1 MEIERVLVRSRIVLA
16 LSAVAPLLAS
26 CGEVGGDAAS
36 GEEAASS
43 KASYGFT
50 LLAANGG
57 AAPGG
62 GTYVNDF
69 EPGGLNNRGQFS
81 YAADV
86 STGGEGVFLGRGS
99 SIAQIIRSGDP
110 APGGG
115 TFGPFGI
122 FGHAALNDP
131 GDLAFAFNGAPFT
144 LPLGVNSGV
153 YRFTAHS
160 GATTAIV
167 TPFVTPAPTG
177 GMFQGSDIHA
187 SINNGGDVVFA
198 GIIATTAGISVP
210 PSTGLGVGVF
220 RADRSGGLTSVAVP
234 GDAAPGGCDFDFAQN
249 PWINDAGDI
258 AFGAH
263 VACDECKQLGSTQ
276 DQRIFCAESVYFKPA
291 PSGPIVSIAHQGDPA
306 PGGGVFNVAFGPVL
320 NSRGDILFIGDLGT
334 SPDAI
339 TAAGVFLFSKGTL
352 ASVARPGDAMPGGGH
367 LTSASPIIQS
377 YDLNNGGDVTFAAAL
392 DTGPADAPD
401 TGLYVRVGG
410 VLRLVARTGTVIPGV
425 GTVAGLVNSLG
436 ITFPSSG
443 AIINNRGQVLFSALL
458 TGGGNSTVL
467 MLATPRG

>member
-1 MEIERVLVRSRIVLA
+1 MDVQRVVARSRILLA
-16 LSAVAPLLAS
+16 LLSASLLAS
-26 CGEVGGDAAS
+26 CGDVVGDAAPV
-36 GEEAASS
+36 EEAASA
-43 KASYGFT
+43 KSYGFA

-62 GTYVNDF
+62 GTYANDF
-69 EPGGLNNRGQFS
+69 EPGGLNNRGQYS

-86 STGGEGVFLGRGS
+86 STGGEGVFLGRGTTV
-99 SIAQIIRSGDP
+99 AQIIRSGDP

-144 LPLGVNSGV
+144 LPLGFNSGV
-153 YRFTAHS
+153 YRFTAS
-160 GATTAIV
+160 SNATTAILV
-167 TPFVTPAPTG
+167 PFVTPAPTG
-177 GMFQGSDIHA
+177 GVFQGTAIHA

-198 GIIATTAGISVP
+198 GIINTTAGISVP
-210 PSTGLGVGVF
+210 PNLGLGMGVF
-220 RADRSGGLTSVAVP
+220 MSDHKGALTSVVVP
-234 GDAAPGGCDFDFAQN
+234 GDPAPGGCNFDFAQN
-249 PWINDAGDI
+249 PWINDAGAI

-263 VACDECKQLGSTQ
+263 VACDECKQLGTTQ
-276 DQRIFCAESVYFKPA
+276 DQRIFCAESVYLKPA
-291 PSGPIVSIAHQGDPA
+291 RGPIVSIAHQGDPA
-306 PGGGVFNVAFGPVL
+306 PGGGVYNLAFGPVL
-320 NSRGDILFIGDLGT
+320 NSGGDIVFIGDLGT
-334 SPDAI
+334 SPDAV
-339 TAAGVFLFSKGTL
+339 TAAAVFLFSKGSVT
-352 ASVARPGDAMPGGGH
+352 SVARPGDAMPGGGH
-367 LTSASPIIQS
+367 FTSASPIIQS
-377 YDLNNGGDVTFAAAL
+377 YDLNNAGDVTFAAAL
-392 DTGPADAPD
+392 DTGPAETPD

-467 MLATPRG
+467 LLATPTG